1 MVEVL
6 AVALFLAAQASDVDP
21 ESRLAAAIHTEMVE
35 GDLKRAVE
43 QYTAILARSP
53 ANRPIAAQAL
63 SHLAECQEKAGQRE
77 AAHAAYLRLA
87 RDFGDQAELAA
98 RAREKLAAWTRAQQG
113 PRNLN
118 FEHGESGWIREPG
131 ASLQVRH
138 EGCRSVP
145 GCVQLGGPGRVT
157 QSFAADSYRGKA
169 VRFRA
174 WLRGDRA
181 QIWLGDDH
189 VDAVESARWVQC
201 EIAGEIPANAPS
213 IRIGVLSPG
222 SGRVWIDAISFQVIP
237 ESEINATHA
246 AIQKVYEHMDSAYLQ
261 PDLDGFADV
270 AAADA
275 QYRDTELAEPLRK
288 AVERWKVVA
297 QNGTELAHHTA
308 ITALQ
313 LSGGGVVVTARVEY
327 ARSEANRTR
336 SVSYVDT
343 RRDTWVRVGASW
355 QLKEYRLLTTRQV
368 DSTTDVQTARR
379 AAADLKRT
387 AAPLATLE
395 VGHTFYDL
403 APFGMAVGAARIVAL
418 GEATFG
424 VREFFQIKHR
434 LLEFLVKEKGF
445 TIFAIDANFLDANKL
460 DNYVRAG
467 EGDPRGLLS
476 GMLWPWNMEEAR
488 DVVEWMREF
497 NAEPGDHPILRFA
510 SFGIPPASLVIPRV
524 VDYLQQCSPL
534 DAVTAQTEYSALLE
548 MESRIGDVYDDAATR
563 AADKAEHVVR
573 LLDEKHDSLIRPTP
587 VGACSAT
594 AWRDARQAAEEAR
607 QNAATHISGKGSAY
621 GNEMKARNV
630 EWLANDAYPGEKIVL
645 WGHNALVGYASNDS
659 AKSVGTWLRDEYREQ
674 IYVTGFACYR
684 GELLAPGFRNGNY
697 EGVARQRILEPQ
709 EASGDSV
716 LSAAGMPVFF
726 LDLRSLPATSALG
739 RWIAESHSFLEVSA
753 WWNRDDPQSN
763 SRVRTL
769 AKSYDGLIFL
779 DEAHPAHGL

>member
-6 AVALFLAAQASDVDP
+6 AVALFLAAQASEVDP
-21 ESRLAAAIHTEMVE
+21 ASRLASAIHSEIVD

-43 QYTAILARSP
+43 QYTAILASSQV
-53 ANRPIAAQAL
+53 NRPIAAQAL
-63 SHLAECQEKAGQRE
+63 LHLAECHEKAGQRE
-77 AAHAAYLRLA
+77 AAHADYLRLA
-87 RDFGDQAELAA
+87 RDFSDQAQLAA
-98 RAREKLAAWTRAQQG
+98 RAREKLAAWTRAAPG

-118 FEHGESGWIREPG
+118 FEHGEAGWTREPG
-131 ASLQVRH
+131 STLQLRH
-138 EGCRSVP
+138 EGCKSLA
-145 GCVQLGGPGRVT
+145 GCVLLAGAGRVT
-157 QSFAADSYRGKA
+157 QNFSADGYRGKT
-169 VRFRA
+169 VRLRA

-189 VDAVESARWVQC
+189 VESAESAHWTQF
-201 EIAGEIPANAPS
+201 EIDSQIAANASS
-213 IRIGVLSPG
+213 IRIGVLAPA
-222 SGRVWIDAISFQVIP
+222 SGRLWIDTISFQVVP
-237 ESEINATHA
+237 ESEINSIHA
-246 AIQKVYEHMDSAYLQ
+246 AIQKAYERMDSACLQ
-261 PDLDGFADV
+261 PDLDSFADM
-270 AAADA
+270 ATADA
-275 QYRDTELAEPLRK
+275 QYRDADLMEPLRK
-288 AVERWKVVA
+288 AIERWKVAA
-297 QNGTELAHHTA
+297 QNATELARHTA
-308 ITALQ
+308 ITAIQ
-313 LSGGGVVVTARVEY
+313 LSGSDAIVTARAEY

-343 RRDTWVRVGASW
+343 RRDSWARMGPTWR
-355 QLKEYRLLTTRQV
+355 LKEFRLLTTRQV

-403 APFGMAVGAARIVAL
+403 APFGTAVGDARIVAL

-424 VREFFQIKHR
+424 VQEFFQIKHR

-467 EGDPRGLLS
+467 EGDPKALLS
-476 GMLWPWNMEEAR
+476 GMLWPWNMEEALA
-488 DVVEWMREF
+488 VVEWMREF
-497 NAEPGDHPILRFA
+497 NAEPGAHPTLRFA

-534 DAVTAQTEYSALLE
+534 DAITAQTEYSTLLE
-548 MESRIGDVYDDAATR
+548 MESRIADVYDDAASR
-563 AADKAEHVVR
+563 AADKAERVVR
-573 LLDEKHDSLIRPTP
+573 LLDEKHDSLIHPTP
-587 VGACSAT
+587 VAACSAT

-607 QNAATHISGKGSAY
+607 QNAATHITGKGSAY
-621 GNEMKARNV
+621 GNEMKARNI
-630 EWLANDAYPGEKIVL
+630 EWLANDAYAGEKIVL
-645 WGHNALVGYASNDS
+645 WGHNALLGYTSNDS
-659 AKSVGTWLRDEYREQ
+659 AKSVGTWLRDEYNEQ
-674 IYVTGFACYR
+674 VYVTGFACYR

-697 EGVARQRILEPQ
+697 ESVARQRILEPQ

-726 LDLRSLPATSALG
+726 LDLRSLAASSALG

-769 AKSYDGLIFL
+769 AKSYDGLIFV